1 MTFYRNFWFSN
12 GWFQSDVTFETDRCN
27 HIDPPPPNVECHIIS
42 QWDMSREKKMS
53 QTLQNHAYIRHLV
66 QELMKW
72 YFQSSVGHTFC
83 LLFINQGL
91 INKLRS
97 ASQAC
102 QFILVNAKNSL
113 SLCIYVHLLPHCIS
127 LSVNWV
133 TFVFLVFYKSLQYLF
148 CFRECFPC

>member
-1 MTFYRNFWFSN
+1 MEVIVWFIVEKLTMTFYRNFWFSN
-12 GWFQSDVTFETDRCN
+12 GWFQSDIIFETDRCN
-27 HIDPPPPNVECHIIS
+27 HIDPPPPNVVCHIVS

-53 QTLQNHAYIRHLV
+53 QTLQDNEYIRHLV

-91 INKLRS
+91 INKLHS

-113 SLCIYVHLLPHCIS
+113 SLCIYVHLLPH
-127 LSVNWV
+127 
-133 TFVFLVFYKSLQYLF
+133 
-148 CFRECFPC
+148 